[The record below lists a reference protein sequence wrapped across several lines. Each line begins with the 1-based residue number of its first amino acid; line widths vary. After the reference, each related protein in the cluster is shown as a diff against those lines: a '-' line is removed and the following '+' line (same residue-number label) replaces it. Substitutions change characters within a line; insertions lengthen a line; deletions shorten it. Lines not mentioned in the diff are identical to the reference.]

1 MKRAKII
8 SYFFSC
14 LAYSRQDNFLTS
26 KIFYILM
33 RCKSM
38 KQSLTL
44 IPTLREVPS
53 DAEVKSHQLL
63 LRAGFIRQN
72 ASGVYTY
79 MPLGRKVLQKVEAII
94 REEMNNAGAAEL
106 FMPALQQ
113 AELWQESGRWYSYGP
128 ELMRLRDRHDREFAL
143 GATHEEVITS
153 LVRDEV
159 KSYKRLPL
167 TLYQIQTKFRDEK
180 RPRFGLLRG
189 REFIMKDAYSFHA
202 TQESLDEVYERLFQA
217 YSNVFK
223 RCGLNFRAVIADSG
237 AMGGKDTHE
246 FMVLSDIGE
255 DTIAYS
261 DTSKYAANIEM
272 APVTAVYEKSGEQEN
287 ELEKIHTENKKSIEE
302 VSSFLQVEDKECI
315 KSMLFKVDD
324 RYVLVLVRGD
334 HEVND
339 IKLKNYFEASVV
351 ELADANTTK
360 EVLGCSVG
368 SLGPIG
374 VENVEVVA
382 DHAVE
387 AIVNGV
393 CGANEEDYHYK
404 NVNPER
410 DFQVSAY
417 ADFRFI
423 KEGDPSP
430 DGNGTILFAKG
441 IEVGHVFKLGTRYS
455 EAMNAVFLDENGRTQ
470 PMIMGCYG
478 IGVSRTMA
486 AVAEQFN
493 DENGLVWPQ
502 NISPF
507 DVHLIAI
514 NMKDSEQA
522 ALAEDLYTSLKTAG
536 LDVLMDDRQE
546 RPGVK
551 FADSDLIGLPV
562 RVTVGKKASEGIV
575 EVKIRKNGEMQEI
588 HKDQLAEA
596 LKNILQ
602 EL

>member
-1 MKRAKII
+1 
-8 SYFFSC
+8 
-14 LAYSRQDNFLTS
+14 
-26 KIFYILM
+26 
-33 RCKSM
+33 M
-38 KQSLTL
+38 KQSMTL

-79 MPLGRKVLQKVEAII
+79 MPMGRKVLQKVEAII

-261 DTSKYAANIEM
+261 DTSEYAANVEM
-272 APVTAVYEKSGEQEN
+272 APVTAVYEKSGEEEN

-302 VSSFLQVEDKECI
+302 VSAFLQVEDKDCI
-315 KSMLFKVDD
+315 KSLLFKVDD

-374 VENVEVVA
+374 VENIEVVA

-393 CGANEEDYHYK
+393 CGANEEDYHYQ

-410 DFQVSAY
+410 DFKVSAY

-430 DGNGTILFAKG
+430 DGNGTIVFAKG

-502 NISPF
+502 NIAP
-507 DVHLIAI
+507 
-514 NMKDSEQA
+514 
-522 ALAEDLYTSLKTAG
+522 
-536 LDVLMDDRQE
+536 
-546 RPGVK
+546 
-551 FADSDLIGLPV
+551 
-562 RVTVGKKASEGIV
+562 
-575 EVKIRKNGEMQEI
+575 
-588 HKDQLAEA
+588 
-596 LKNILQ
+596 
-602 EL
+602 